1 MLPQF
6 GYIVAQAGADY
17 YSLPRSPPPPSSA
30 AVPQTSPGSVVTQ
43 QPQQPSQSHQQQQQQ
58 PKQQGNGSI
67 SALAPLLNNKPFG
80 FGSALQSSTSTSSA
94 SNDGYYKSNT
104 SNGNFN
110 TPPYYSRQPSP
121 SPSSNNI
128 PILPPPSF
136 LYSNAPSATAHMASK
151 DIIPKAGFQQPNALP
166 ILEKKKETPW
176 YSSLPPAPLPSAA
189 TATANVVP
197 HSSNIPTPTH
207 HYHHQHQQ
215 QTPHSLP
222 PPPPPSLSQATQQ
235 QPQHHHGSHSLYH
248 IKPNSPPQRV
258 ASPFYDHPVIDDD
271 RNVQPV
277 SHSNTKWQGIVFFL
291 GYRYLKQLTQRPCL
305 DKANASKL
313 SARKEYNDLMTWM
326 DNEFWEQA
334 DE

>member
-30 AVPQTSPGSVVTQ
+30 TVSQTPSGPVVTQ

-67 SALAPLLNNKPFG
+67 PALAPLLNNKPFG
-80 FGSALQSSTSTSSA
+80 FGSALQSSTSALSA
-94 SNDGYYKSNT
+94 SSSSNDNYYKSNP

-121 SPSSNNI
+121 SPSSSNI

-136 LYSNAPSATAHMASK
+136 LYSNATSASAHLPGK
-151 DIIPKAGFQQPNALP
+151 DIIPKAGFQQP
-166 ILEKKKETPW
+166 ILEKKKETSW
-176 YSSLPPAPLPSAA
+176 YSPLPPAPPPPLPP
-189 TATANVVP
+189 ATANGVP
-197 HSSNIPTPTH
+197 HPSNIPTPTH
-207 HYHHQHQQ
+207 HYHHHHQHQAPQ
-215 QTPHSLP
+215 SLP
-222 PPPPPSLSQATQQ
+222 PPPPAPPSQAAQ
-235 QPQHHHGSHSLYH
+235 QHHHHPGSHALYH

-277 SHSNTKWQGIVFFL
+277 SHSSTKWQQGIVCRL
-291 GYRYLKQLTQRPCL
+291 LLLSSNALT
-305 DKANASKL
+305 
-313 SARKEYNDLMTWM
+313 DLL
-326 DNEFWEQA
+326 
-334 DE
+334 